1 MNSIKLIIFKL
12 TFIFIALK
20 STFAQNRAV
29 EDGFDLLEDGELVV
43 ASDFGVLS
51 NDRFG
56 EGTIRSILSRE
67 PENGTISLFSDG
79 SFKYKPNPNFNGE
92 DSFAYSFESQPS
104 SIEFT
109 VDQSRSDVD
118 FSAELTAIGISQTRS
133 DNSSLE
139 GSLQVELTPSDSPFE
154 RIRISGGTLTL
165 SDDVNLRYRFLL
177 FVTAEVSADGGDINL
192 DLIEPGEESSVS
204 ANGSF
209 SQKGN
214 DFKITGSAEVN
225 ASLDLGVPDGPQSI
239 DTNIEDIDLEGRIT
253 DSGQVLT
260 LNLPVSFQGTF
271 DISGNTIDLDLN
283 GTVVATAPKPR
294 SIMSNVA
301 EVILEVDATND
312 APNLFPDYYVV
323 ENGNVTGDFT
333 SNDFD
338 VDGDPI
344 IPIIE
349 SSPKKGSI
357 TSSDLGKFSYSPDL
371 GASGIDS
378 FIYSVPN
385 TTGNVSRALLSYESE
400 WKYLDNGTN
409 PPDDWNKAN
418 SNDQIW
424 NKTGQAPLGYG
435 LTGLNTVIN
444 FGPSANNKYVTTY
457 FRRDFTIR
465 SPLSI
470 DSFVI
475 DIDRTDSCA
484 LYVNGIEV
492 YRDESL
498 IKNANYR
505 TLASN
510 DLFDEDKNISIA
522 VPISTLKDGNN
533 SISVELHKSSRSS
546 NEFKFD
552 LRAVAIIPPFT
563 EIISSGELWKYLSD
577 DNSPSDSWNSVDFDD
592 NSWINASSPLGYGED
607 YINGNIS
614 FGNDPNNKPIT
625 AYFRKEFQFTGN
637 DNIVAAKVVL
647 RKDDGVAVYLNGQ
660 EIARDN
666 LREGSNH
673 LTFADESISGVA
685 ELESTEFIF
694 DSTLLREGG
703 NVLAAEVHQSSRASS
718 DLLFDL
724 ELLVSSEKV
733 SEFVY
738 IQIPGEEPVDTDGDG
753 YNDSTELYFGSSSK
767 NKESVPKFESKIVR
781 DLNEIKLL
789 FPGRKG
795 MVYQLQISNDL
806 ESWLTLEKLIIGNG
820 SILSEEIPILD
831 ATSNYYRIISQVN

>member
-1 MNSIKLIIFKL
+1 MNSIKLIILKL
-12 TFIFIALK
+12 AFTFIALK
-20 STFAQNRAV
+20 SIVAQNRAD
-29 EDGFDLLEDGELVV
+29 EDGFDLLEDGELIVT
-43 ASDFGVLS
+43 SDFGVLS

-67 PENGTISLFSDG
+67 PENGTIDFYSDG
-79 SFKYKPNPNFNGE
+79 SFKYIPNPNFNGE

-139 GSLQVELTPSDSPFE
+139 GSLQVELMPSDSPFE
-154 RIRISGGTLTL
+154 KIRISGGTLTL
-165 SDDVNLRYRFLL
+165 SDDISLRYRFLI

-192 DLIEPGEESSVS
+192 DLIEPGQESSVS

-209 SQKGN
+209 SQTGN
-214 DFKITGSAEVN
+214 DFKITGNAEVN

-253 DSGQVLT
+253 ASGQVLT
-260 LNLPVSFQGTF
+260 LNLPVSFQGSF

-312 APNLFPDYYVV
+312 APNLFPDFYVV

-357 TSSDLGKFSYSPDL
+357 TSRDLGKFSYSPDF
-371 GASGIDS
+371 GASGLDS

-385 TTGNVSRALLSYESE
+385 TTGNVSRDLFSFESE
-400 WKYLDNGTN
+400 WKYLDNGIN
-409 PPDDWNKAN
+409 PPENWNKAN
-418 SNDQIW
+418 SDDQIW
-424 NKTGQAPLGYG
+424 NKKGKAPLGYG
-435 LTGLNTVIN
+435 LSSLNTVIN
-444 FGPSANNKYVTTY
+444 FGPNSNNKYVTTY

-465 SPLSI
+465 DPSSI

-484 LYVNGIEV
+484 LYVNGVEV
-492 YRDESL
+492 YRDGSL
-498 IKNANYR
+498 IKNANFR

-510 DLFDEDKNISIA
+510 DLLDDDKNISVA

-563 EIISSGELWKYLSD
+563 EIISSGELWKYSSKD
-577 DNSPSDSWNSVDFDD
+577 DPPSDLWASIDFDD
-592 NSWINASSPLGYGED
+592 NSWINALSPLGYGED

-694 DSTLLREGG
+694 DSTLLREGE
-703 NVLAAEVHQSSRASS
+703 NILAAEVHQSSRASS

-724 ELLVSSEKV
+724 KLLVSSEKI

-767 NKESVPKFESKIVR
+767 NKESVPKFESKIIR
-781 DLNEIKLL
+781 DSNDLKLL
-789 FPGRKG
+789 FPGKKG
-795 MVYQLQISNDL
+795 MTYQLQVSNDL
-806 ESWLTLEKLIIGNG
+806 ENWITLEKLIIGNG
-820 SILSEEIPILD
+820 SILSEEIQILD
-831 ATSNYYRIISQVN
+831 TISNYYRIISQIN